1 MVRWIKF
8 LNKIKECALT
18 NCGIDYTPDGNYAT
32 FEDGVM
38 TAYNMTL
45 AFNELD
51 PIYSDDYE
59 DLPNNQIG
67 F

>member
-1 MVRWIKF
+1 M
-8 LNKIKECALT
+8 T
-18 NCGIDYTPDGNYAT
+18 NCGIDYTPDVNYAT